1 LRNHHSRLA
10 TQELIEP
17 GDRVKLV
24 TADDAVHQFRV
35 IKVDV
40 DNGLVV
46 AKNEAVSIADIVGV
60 ETREF
65 SVGKTAML
73 AAGTAYGVYI
83 LALIAVAPALL
94 IASL

>member
-1 LRNHHSRLA
+1 LQRRIIHEN
-10 TQELIEP
+10 LIES

-24 TADDAVHQFRV
+24 TADDAVHPFRV
-35 IKVDV
+35 TKVDV
-40 DNGLVV
+40 DNGLVI
-46 AKNEAVSIADIVGV
+46 AGNEAVPIADIVAV

-65 SVGKTAML
+65 SVGKTTML